1 MKNLDWSAEFSPK
14 REYKLD
20 TMRNVL
26 RVLGNPDKKLKNVI
40 HIAGTNGKG
49 STANYIKT
57 ILEKSGHK
65 VGIFTS
71 PHLIEFNERIHF
83 CGRNI
88 TDDEIE
94 RYKHKIISTYNKPE
108 EITYFE
114 LTTLIA
120 IMIFAD
126 NNLDYCIFEV
136 GLGGTLDCTNVFEK
150 PLVSVITSISYD
162 HMAVLGNTLTEIA
175 KQKAGIIKQNVP
187 VFTSNTNKEII
198 DVLQQT
204 AQEKN
209 AKLYQLGKDFNI
221 DNTLKPSL
229 FGDYQFENASLA
241 KAVCKYIG
249 IEEKYINEG
258 IANTIWLGRLQQ
270 ITLKNINNQQ
280 FNIVKTYLDGAH
292 NEDGIKKLC
301 EFILQVKNENQNCN
315 ITGVFACLKRK
326 KYQSFFPFFEKVG
339 FEKLLFFNNITDE
352 KNDFVETNDLIEE
365 AEKYSINADKIED
378 IVEIKNHLDNKKQN
392 IIFLFGSLHFVG
404 CILENEV

>member
-1 MKNLDWSAEFSPK
+1 MKNLDWSAEFSQN

-57 ILEKSGHK
+57 ILEKAGYK

-71 PHLIEFNERIHF
+71 PHLIEFNERVHF

-88 TDDEIE
+88 TDNEIE
-94 RYKHKIISTYNKPE
+94 VYKNKIVSTYKKPE
-108 EITYFE
+108 KITYFE

-136 GLGGTLDCTNVFEK
+136 GLGGTLDCTNIFEK

-187 VFTSNTNKEII
+187 VFTSNTNREVI

-229 FGDYQFENASLA
+229 LGEYQLENASLA
-241 KAVCKYIG
+241 KAVCQYIG
-249 IEEKYINEG
+249 IDEKYIYEG
-258 IANTIWLGRLQQ
+258 IANTIWLGRLQS
-270 ITLKNINNQQ
+270 IILKNIDKKQ

-301 EFILQVKNENQNCN
+301 EFILQVKNENKNYN
-315 ITGVFACLKRK
+315 ITGIFACLKRK
-326 KYQSFFPFFEKVG
+326 NYQSFFQFFEKVG
-339 FEKLLFFNNITDE
+339 FEKLLFFNNIPDE
-352 KNDFVETNDLIEE
+352 KDDFVETNDLLEE
-365 AEKYSINADKIED
+365 ATKYSINADKIED

-392 IIFLFGSLHFVG
+392 IIFLFGSLHFIG
-404 CILENEV
+404 YILENEV

>member
-1 MKNLDWSAEFSPK
+1 MKNLDWSAEFK
-14 REYKLD
+14 HNIEYKLD

-26 RVLGNPDKKLKNVI
+26 MVLGYPDKKLKNVI

-57 ILEKSGHK
+57 ILEKAGYT

-94 RYKHKIISTYNKPE
+94 MYKNKIISTYSKPN

-120 IMIFAD
+120 IMFFAD

-150 PLVSVITSISYD
+150 PLVSIITSISYD

-187 VFTSNTNKEII
+187 VFTSNTNREVIE
-198 DVLQQT
+198 VLQKT
-204 AQEKN
+204 ANEKN
-209 AKLYQLGKDFNI
+209 TKLYQLGRDFEI
-221 DNTLKPSL
+221 DDTLKPSL
-229 FGDYQFENASLA
+229 CGDYQLENASLA
-241 KAVCKYIG
+241 KAVCRFIG
-249 IEEKYINEG
+249 IEEKYIRLG
-258 IANTIWLGRLQQ
+258 ISSTIWLGRLQQ
-270 ITLKNINNQQ
+270 ITLKNIDNRQ

-292 NEDGIKKLC
+292 NEDGIKKIC
-301 EFILQVKNENQNCN
+301 EFILQVKNENKNYN
-315 ITGVFACLKRK
+315 ITGIFACLKRK
-326 KYQSFFPFFEKVG
+326 NYQSFFQFFEKVG
-339 FEKLLFFNNITDE
+339 FEKLLFFNNIPDE
-352 KNDFVETNDLIEE
+352 KDDFVDTNDLIEE
-365 AEKYSINADKIED
+365 AEKYGINADKIED

-404 CILENEV
+404 YILENEV